1 MKTFFK
7 PERNTFF
14 ADRIEGLTV
23 SRNRGF
29 EANHKGGREKH
40 SFIWVENGALLFRFS
55 ERAIPSIEA
64 RAGDLIF
71 IPKKTAHTS
80 LYTEND
86 TRVKIVQFDLLFG
99 SLPSSLTVPDKI
111 EIHRAGELID
121 GFFTEARP
129 HPLLCHSRLYELMY
143 RIDRERDG
151 MPLKFKK
158 LQPVLDYIHANV
170 SEECRVSHY
179 AALCDMSEAGF
190 RRLFREFT
198 GQSPVDY
205 RNGLRL
211 ERARLLLESGECNV
225 SEAAEAMGFS
235 NLSFFI
241 RLYKRK
247 YGHTPK
253 NG

>member
-1 MKTFFK
+1 MMVTNKEEETAVKKFFK
-7 PERNTFF
+7 PDRNTFF

-121 GFFTEARP
+121 GFFTEAR
-129 HPLLCHSRLYELMY
+129 SM
-143 RIDRERDG
+143 RI
-151 MPLKFKK
+151 
-158 LQPVLDYIHANV
+158 
-170 SEECRVSHY
+170 
-179 AALCDMSEAGF
+179 
-190 RRLFREFT
+190 
-198 GQSPVDY
+198 
-205 RNGLRL
+205 
-211 ERARLLLESGECNV
+211 
-225 SEAAEAMGFS
+225 
-235 NLSFFI
+235 SFVG
-241 RLYKRK
+241 K
-247 YGHTPK
+247 
-253 NG
+253 